1 MTTFYAGNTTRPH
14 WGGAASNIDQH
25 LEMYDGIRDGKF
37 EATSIFTALSAQ
49 RSVAQ
54 QTNNYRFDRLN
65 ASDVKGR
72 GVGGDIVAQRV
83 TSDKVNIIV
92 EVMLYIRNP
101 IDYIDDWT
109 APDYLTEIARDNGT
123 AFAKTFDE
131 AHIIRLQ
138 KARSFVA
145 PAHLKKSFNNGISVE
160 VSVKGGTALTE
171 TELTQNAQAL
181 YLAIGKIVTELT
193 ERDTPLD
200 DLVCLVTPAR
210 FEELLYHPRLLNKDF
225 TADNGDFAG
234 RRLMHVQGITVVQSN
249 NFPKAPV
256 TDHILSTTVNS
267 KAFDTTAED
276 VKGQIIV
283 FSRNLSLI
291 TVTAQPFTSRFWDD
305 ERAMTNV
312 LDCYSMYT
320 VDLRRPDTVGVVLVT
335 DTL

>member
-1 MTTFYAGNTTRPH
+1 MTTFYAGNTTRPS
-14 WGGAASNIDQH
+14 WGGAASDIDQH

-72 GVGGDIVAQRV
+72 GVGGDIEAQRV

-145 PAHLKKSFNNGISVE
+145 PAHLDKSFNDGISVE

-171 TELTQNAQAL
+171 TELTQNA
-181 YLAIGKIVTELT
+181 
-193 ERDTPLD
+193 
-200 DLVCLVTPAR
+200 
-210 FEELLYHPRLLNKDF
+210 
-225 TADNGDFAG
+225 
-234 RRLMHVQGITVVQSN
+234 
-249 NFPKAPV
+249 
-256 TDHILSTTVNS
+256 
-267 KAFDTTAED
+267 
-276 VKGQIIV
+276 
-283 FSRNLSLI
+283 
-291 TVTAQPFTSRFWDD
+291 
-305 ERAMTNV
+305 
-312 LDCYSMYT
+312 
-320 VDLRRPDTVGVVLVT
+320 
-335 DTL
+335 